1 MTDPTIAAPLPPAG
15 AAGTAVLEPE
25 PTGANPRRITL
36 DPAYLLT
43 VDATGEIALP
53 GLGVQVDDVGLSVV
67 KDDGA
72 LAALLPWDELN
83 DLSATGRT
91 TLADGS
97 QAVVVEATTRL
108 NTHRFVVPSADPAG
122 LEAAVAE
129 FRQTG
134 EGPGRKRRL
143 SPLLGVLFV
152 LLAAAVVVL
161 VLAAMGAIKV

>member
-15 AAGTAVLEPE
+15 AAGTALLEPAGTT
-25 PTGANPRRITL
+25 PSRITL
-36 DPAYLLT
+36 DPAFLLT
-43 VDATGEIALP
+43 VDATGDIALP

-67 KDDGA
+67 KADGS
-72 LAALLPWDELN
+72 LAALLPWDDLS

-91 TLADGS
+91 VTPDGS

-108 NTHRFVVPSADPAG
+108 RTHRFVVPSADPAG

-129 FRQTG
+129 FQQTRHR
-134 EGPGRKRRL
+134 PGRSRRI

-161 VLAAMGAIKV
+161 VLAAMGALKF